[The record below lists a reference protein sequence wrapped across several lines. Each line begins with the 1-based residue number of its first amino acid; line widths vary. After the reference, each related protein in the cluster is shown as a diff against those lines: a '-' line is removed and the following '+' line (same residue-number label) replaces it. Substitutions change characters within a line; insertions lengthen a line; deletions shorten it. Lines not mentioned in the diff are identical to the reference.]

1 MGSLNVEAAFSP
13 EKSRSFI
20 KQVLQDLD
28 ALALLIEN
36 DSIEK
41 GIQRIGAEQ
50 ELCLIDKHYR
60 PAPILL
66 SLLDQINDERFTT
79 ELARFNIEMNLDP
92 QEFKGDCF
100 QRVKKQLS
108 GMLNDLTKACETHEA
123 GFCLTGILPTI
134 RNHDLTLGNLTP
146 VQRYQGLFKK
156 LRDMRGGSFDY
167 HIRGTDLLRITHN
180 YPTFEFCN
188 TSFQVHFQ
196 PLPERFTDSYNV
208 ARLISAP
215 VLAAAVNSPLLLGKR
230 LWSETRIALFQQSI
244 DSRGRQE
251 QLREISGRVAFSRN
265 WTRNILDDFRDDVA
279 RFRPLLY
286 TTETEDSLEMIRNG
300 EIPKLRALQIF
311 NGTIYRWNRAC
322 YGVGGGKPHLRI
334 ENRYLPSGPT
344 VDDEIANA
352 AFWIGI
358 MNGFDERYEKL
369 EEKLLFDHVL
379 DNFTRSARQG
389 LNSSFYWL
397 DNSSITASELIL
409 DELLP
414 IAHSGLRKATVEADD
429 INYYLG
435 IIKQRVEKQRTGA
448 SWQSINFT
456 SLKEHTSTENALLHV
471 TRYMVE
477 HQKTGK
483 PVHEW
488 PNIAYCKDED
498 ASLSPIHVGQIMS
511 IELFTL
517 DEEDS
522 IDLAVHVMRWKN
534 IHHIPIE
541 DKQGYLCGAV
551 TRELLEEH
559 KHLDQASP
567 IREIMHAAPLSIMPE
582 TEISVARSLLSSSDQ
597 DYLPV
602 VKNGILVGLITEADL
617 G

>member
-13 EKSRSFI
+13 AKSRSFI

-28 ALALLIEN
+28 ALALLIEK
-36 DSIEK
+36 DFIEK

-66 SLLDQINDERFTT
+66 SLLDRINDENFTT

-92 QEFKGDCF
+92 QVFSGNCFKS
-100 QRVKKQLS
+100 VKKQLTA
-108 GMLNDLTKACETHEA
+108 MLNELSDACDIHEA

-230 LWSETRIALFQQSI
+230 LWAETRIALFQQSI

-286 TTETEDSLEMIRNG
+286 CDETEDSLELIRNG

-322 YGVGGGKPHLRI
+322 YDVGRGKPHLRI

-369 EEKLLFDHVL
+369 EEKILFDHVM
-379 DNFTRSARQG
+379 DNFTRSARQ
-389 LNSSFYWL
+389 
-397 DNSSITASELIL
+397 
-409 DELLP
+409 
-414 IAHSGLRKATVEADD
+414 
-429 INYYLG
+429 
-435 IIKQRVEKQRTGA
+435 
-448 SWQSINFT
+448 
-456 SLKEHTSTENALLHV
+456 
-471 TRYMVE
+471 
-477 HQKTGK
+477 
-483 PVHEW
+483 
-488 PNIAYCKDED
+488 
-498 ASLSPIHVGQIMS
+498 
-511 IELFTL
+511 
-517 DEEDS
+517 
-522 IDLAVHVMRWKN
+522 
-534 IHHIPIE
+534 
-541 DKQGYLCGAV
+541 
-551 TRELLEEH
+551 
-559 KHLDQASP
+559 
-567 IREIMHAAPLSIMPE
+567 
-582 TEISVARSLLSSSDQ
+582 
-597 DYLPV
+597 
-602 VKNGILVGLITEADL
+602 
-617 G
+617 